1 MIKNT
6 AELLLRMV
14 AVARVIE
21 GLVQIVP
28 YSCDMFKLEIQV

>member
-14 AVARVIE
+14 AVARVI
-21 GLVQIVP
+21 GSLVQIVP
-28 YSCDMFKLEIQV
+28 YSWDMLKLEIHV